1 MKTLTTTLSD
11 KKSLDQK
18 SSLEPLAQVELQC
31 KRDVIYNKKNI
42 HLLAIQ
48 ILNTCHSNK
57 IGKHLVSHSF
67 KKYSLRLRNEF

>member
-31 KRDVIYNKKNI
+31 KRDVIY
-42 HLLAIQ
+42 Q
-48 ILNTCHSNK
+48 
-57 IGKHLVSHSF
+57 
-67 KKYSLRLRNEF
+67 KKYSFVSHPNPQYMSFKQNRQTFGIPFI